1 MPVVL
6 GCIELSWHDRWS
18 EAVRRRFFLIAVWCA
33 LLSLGANPSSSREAA
48 EGLDGVW
55 TAIIPDAFPR
65 YVYTW
70 HLLADGTYREDGRDA
85 ATRAAARRW
94 KAVVLRFKEWLTH
107 DDLSRVTPEKVQ
119 AWGDEKVAAGI
130 TAKTVNDTDFAA
142 LRAVFKWGKKRMA
155 VFQPCR
161 RSKDRGAREE
171 SNS

>member
-1 MPVVL
+1 
-6 GCIELSWHDRWS
+6 
-18 EAVRRRFFLIAVWCA
+18 
-33 LLSLGANPSSSREAA
+33 
-48 EGLDGVW
+48 
-55 TAIIPDAFPR
+55 
-65 YVYTW
+65 
-70 HLLADGTYREDGRDA
+70 
-85 ATRAAARRW
+85 
-94 KAVVLRFKEWLTH
+94 VVLRFKEWLTH